1 MVKSTNPPLRNDQ
14 HPCFFWLN
22 NNIIIQLAN
31 KMAVRLTSICNDY
44 RKTTLIEIKCSTKPN
59 GVLCSLMGS
68 SIATSSNP
76 TKITIQKE
84 ITKIKYITNN
94 SSNGPIRL
102 QFRYG

>member
-1 MVKSTNPPLRNDQ
+1 
-14 HPCFFWLN
+14 
-22 NNIIIQLAN
+22 
-31 KMAVRLTSICNDY
+31 MAISLTSICNDY

-68 SIATSSNP
+68 TKPNGILCSLMGSSIATSSNP

-84 ITKIKYITNN
+84 ITEIKYITNN

>member
-1 MVKSTNPPLRNDQ
+1 
-14 HPCFFWLN
+14 
-22 NNIIIQLAN
+22 
-31 KMAVRLTSICNDY
+31 MAVNLTSICNDY

-68 SIATSSNP
+68 SIATFSNP

-94 SSNGPIRL
+94 SNNGPIRT
-102 QFRYG
+102 